1 MSDGYRMPEVYTVR
15 GICDLYRGFYNNWN
29 RERLEGAFQE
39 LGVLENER
47 IGNLSRG
54 EYFRVQL
61 ALGLAHQADIFLLD
75 EAGLEMESGYPG
87 KSI

>member
-1 MSDGYRMPEVYTVR
+1 MLDGHQMPEVYTVR
-15 GICDLYRGFYNNWN
+15 SICDLYQGFYNNWN
-29 RERLEGAFQE
+29 QERLEGAFQE

>member
-1 MSDGYRMPEVYTVR
+1 MATRCQRFIQYGVFA
-15 GICDLYRGFYNNWN
+15 ICTRDFIIIGT
-29 RERLEGAFQE
+29 RLEGAFQE